1 MHEPSDVFERVKP
14 RGAPIAHS
22 NQFVVYL
29 NSLHCRDSGGENA
42 LAEAQACDPHF
53 ALIQVRS
60 PLVGTIADCLCG
72 TEPRNVILTGHA
84 GDGKSTMAV
93 ELYKELSG
101 QPLDQP
107 LERPMQER
115 EEITLSNGRLLS
127 IVKDLSEWSD
137 EDRSIL
143 LQEILKAERYFL
155 LVSNT
160 GTLLNLFC
168 EYGDKHLAKSRT
180 QTESALLKAIS
191 ADQCY
196 DLAFDGCHFGVLNLA
211 LLDNLSTARR
221 IFARMLNGENWLVCA
236 DSSCHLHCPVYRN
249 VRLMQEHQEL
259 ITDRLFLAYRR
270 MYSYGSRLTL
280 RQLTAHLAYTIT
292 SGLDCQDVSELSKRA
307 DKPLISQFMFYN
319 RFFGD
324 DGLDPD
330 IPALQL
336 KGIKQVRRQGFGARP
351 CPTWERRLWLLTQ
364 DQNTVLGVPFLE
376 DEFSRLRHCG
386 SGQAKHQDSTVSPD
400 QARDLVRRMLYFLHD
415 FAIGGDSFIRQFLA
429 SPSISEWWSWQS
441 AEAGLSLDQGATLK
455 HRVLHVLQEQFAGVR
470 LPGSMSDEQRL
481 YITLNRRKQDIRQS
495 AQVVIAQVDFAAEF
509 SLELAERR
517 DEWSQTRK
525 ELRLVGLGR
534 LDGIGMWLDLPF
546 LDYVLMRHNGEAAA
560 ALQAAYVNR
569 LEKLKSQLVMRGD
582 RARSDDLLLVRLN
595 TNYRFV
601 RQVYALRGDR
611 LEVANA

>member
-1 MHEPSDVFERVKP
+1 
-14 RGAPIAHS
+14 
-22 NQFVVYL
+22 
-29 NSLHCRDSGGENA
+29 
-42 LAEAQACDPHF
+42 
-53 ALIQVRS
+53 
-60 PLVGTIADCLCG
+60 
-72 TEPRNVILTGHA
+72 
-84 GDGKSTMAV
+84 
-93 ELYKELSG
+93 
-101 QPLDQP
+101 
-107 LERPMQER
+107 
-115 EEITLSNGRLLS
+115 
-127 IVKDLSEWSD
+127 
-137 EDRSIL
+137 
-143 LQEILKAERYFL
+143 
-155 LVSNT
+155 
-160 GTLLNLFC
+160 
-168 EYGDKHLAKSRT
+168 
-180 QTESALLKAIS
+180 
-191 ADQCY
+191 
-196 DLAFDGCHFGVLNLA
+196 
-211 LLDNLSTARR
+211 
-221 IFARMLNGENWLVCA
+221 
-236 DSSCHLHCPVYRN
+236 
-249 VRLMQEHQEL
+249 MQEHQEL